1 MNGMSLKFERLKRGW
16 SQWDLAERTGIRN
29 YRLSLIECG
38 RVEPTDREREALS
51 AALDL
56 DAQASSPLLA
66 QTNSH

>member
-1 MNGMSLKFERLKRGW
+1 MDGMSLKFERLKRGW

-38 RVEPTDREREALS
+38 RVEPTDRERKALS

-56 DAQASSPLLA
+56 NPSADQAVFAKTEL
-66 QTNSH
+66 H